1 MRSSSGSRSGTS
13 ALVKHLL
20 TACVAFVMLG
30 GCTITAGHL
39 LGKPKTDT
47 QTAIK
52 GTITEICPTA
62 GCWLRIKSATGS
74 TRIEL
79 KNAGFVA
86 TDLKV
91 GMPIEVWGSQN
102 SKTGNLDATGLSYK

>member
-1 MRSSSGSRSGTS
+1 
-13 ALVKHLL
+13 VKHLL
-20 TACVAFVMLG
+20 TACVALVMLG

-39 LGKPKTDT
+39 LGKPKSDT

-86 TDLKV
+86 SDLKV
-91 GMPIEVWGSQN
+91 GTQIEVWGTQN